1 MQKLGLWIGT
11 TALLLL
17 LLLVPAEHGSA
28 RPQNIAKAEISIKA
42 SPNADYATRQAIP
55 LARLLSGAV
64 SHPDSPVPSTDTYLT
79 VTEGG
84 EQAIVY
90 RIDPDG
96 DLHKEDGVELQLRP
110 AERARLLKA
119 ANALR
124 AKHYGELLPWEQA
137 KTVIPRKA
145 KVKVIDLETGLSFNA
160 QRRAGSSH
168 ADVQPL
174 TKADTEIMK
183 QIYNGRWSW
192 QRRAILVESN
202 GRVLAASMHG
212 MPHGGDGIPNN
223 GFRGHFCIHFL
234 GSETHGKG
242 NVDLGHQLMVAKASG
257 TLDAFERQL
266 DPYDVIN
273 AFFLANEYG
282 DSQLLAELFPD
293 ARHAQAG
300 MSHFGAE
307 DGTVR
312 HQFVE
317 TEEALDEL
325 VAADIQ
331 VETCLIRGSK
341 CADKTRSIFQMRRL
355 SPVEPWRIDWI
366 EKK

>member
-1 MQKLGLWIGT
+1 MQKIKFIT
-11 TALLLL
+11 VITALLLFIGE
-17 LLLVPAEHGSA
+17 VPAEPVSA
-28 RPQNIAKAEISIKA
+28 KSLRAADAELSVKA
-42 SPNADYATRQAIP
+42 SPQAEYATRQSIP
-55 LARLLSGAV
+55 LARLLDGAV
-64 SHPDSPVPSTDTYLT
+64 PQPDSPVPSTDTYLT
-79 VTEGG
+79 VKKQGG
-84 EQAIVY
+84 KKTVF
-90 RIDPDG
+90 RVDPDG
-96 DLHKEDGVELQLRP
+96 DLHQEGGVELQLRP

-119 ANALR
+119 ARELR
-124 AKHYGELLPWEQA
+124 AKHYGELLPWDEA

-183 QIYNGRWSW
+183 QIYNGSWSW
-192 QRRAILVESN
+192 RRRAILVESN

-234 GSETHGKG
+234 GSVTHGKG
-242 NVDLGHQLMVAKASG
+242 NVDLAHQLMVAKASG

-300 MSHFGAE
+300 IRHFGAE
-307 DGTVR
+307 NGTVR

-317 TEEALDEL
+317 VEEEVDQL
-325 VAADIQ
+325 VAADIR
-331 VETCLIRGSK
+331 VDTCVIRGNR
-341 CADKTRSIFQMRRL
+341 CTDKTRSVFQMRRL
-355 SPVEPWRIDWI
+355 SPAEPWRIDWI
-366 EKK
+366 EKP